1 MRGLCVERSCR
12 ENISVGWRGADH
24 PLFDIVFDKCVNG
37 VSVGFESILP
47 RVAPGFHLLL
57 HSLSQIDDR
66 ETAAV
71 AENIVVSHLLRLL
84 EGGVKFRRKLGMFPV
99 EFFTHDDHV
108 HRREGAGF
116 CVQFVVFGN
125 VIGK

>member
-24 PLFDIVFDKCVNG
+24 PLFDIVFDECVNS

-57 HSLSQIDDR
+57 HSLSEIDDR

-71 AENIVVSHLLRLL
+71 ADNIVVSH
-84 EGGVKFRRKLGMFPV
+84 FASPARRRCKISPQARDVPGRAFYS
-99 EFFTHDDHV
+99 
-108 HRREGAGF
+108 
-116 CVQFVVFGN
+116 
-125 VIGK
+125 

>member
-24 PLFDIVFDKCVNG
+24 PLFDIVFDECVNS
-37 VSVGFESILP
+37 VSAGFESILP

-57 HSLSQIDDR
+57 HSLSEIDDR

-71 AENIVVSHLLRLL
+71 AENIVVSHLLRCS
-84 EGGVKFRRKLGMFPV
+84 EAVVNFAASSGCSRFR
-99 EFFTHDDHV
+99 FFL
-108 HRREGAGF
+108 
-116 CVQFVVFGN
+116 
-125 VIGK
+125 I